1 MPDQIISLVQQFFDF
16 LIQILKTLLI
26 KTTSERSR
34 SCLSEISM
42 VTVGQ
47 KKTFI
52 EIKILK

>member
-26 KTTSERSR
+26 KTISVRSR